1 MRCLTLWISIVILSI
16 CGCKKYSNNETIY
29 IYDIFKNK
37 KSINHLD
44 TVIVK
49 SKANGIKDIK
59 FLSHGSNENIV
70 TQEKENSIRVVS
82 KDTSVTIYNLVNNQ
96 VYVNPLYQLSDS
108 KDAKIVYE
116 MSISPYF
123 VYSSEYVQAVDYSIN
138 NKKYTVYIFGANY
151 NRDKTDL
158 IYYTKEFGFICY
170 VFHNI
175 AYKRLIYISDK
186 DKMRDAVELTNKV
199 VNEPTFMVNLLEGYK
214 LKSKIKYNSH
224 GKPYIWI
231 DTTDMDKYVKDK
243 IKKLKG
249 E

>member
-1 MRCLTLWISIVILSI
+1 MRCLTLWISIIILSI
-16 CGCKKYSNNETIY
+16 CGCKKYSKDETIY
-29 IYDIFKNK
+29 VYDIFKNK

-59 FLSHGSNENIV
+59 FLFHGVDEDIV
-70 TQEKENSIRVVS
+70 TQEKDDSIKVII
-82 KDTSVTIYNLVNNQ
+82 KDSSVIIYKLFTGQ
-96 VYVNPLYQLSDS
+96 IYDNPLFELFRN
-108 KDAKIVYE
+108 KDKKLEYE
-116 MSISPYF
+116 LTISPYF
-123 VYSSEYVQAVDYSIN
+123 IENSRYMSFIDYYVN
-138 NKKYTVYIFGANY
+138 NKKYTVYIFYVNNY
-151 NRDKTDL
+151 HERSDV

-186 DKMRDAVELTNKV
+186 DKMRDAIELTNKV
-199 VNEPTFMVNLLEGYK
+199 INEPTFMVNLLEGYK
-214 LKSKIKYNSH
+214 VKSRIKYNSH
-224 GKPYIWI
+224 GEPYMWI
-231 DTTDMDKYVKDK
+231 DTTDMDKYIRDK